1 MEPFWWRVELASV
14 QVGRRVNRSK
24 ARTVKEAARPS
35 RVTRP
40 RKRGRWITE
49 GRKDL
54 MTEEKQAW
62 LGMNRR
68 FRTTKYLELKY
79 I

>member
-1 MEPFWWRVELASV
+1 MESGA
-14 QVGRRVNRSK
+14 GIRSGGTK
-24 ARTVKEAARPS
+24 SEEEQGQDRKGGSSSQPCDEAEEART
-35 RVTRP
+35 
-40 RKRGRWITE
+40 ITE